1 MNTKG
6 LIVAIS
12 FVLGVFSALGQKTT
26 YEGDPDISFSVARSM
41 AFAGDYHGARDTLN
55 RMLSRYPEY
64 SEARGFLAR
73 TYSWDGMYAEARK
86 QFNRITSREK
96 RNKEVWVAAIKNEI
110 YAENEGIALGLAN
123 KALIYIPEDSEIL
136 SLREDI
142 LYRIAQNQAK
152 SNSETTE
159 NKEKEQRKSKNR
171 LSIGNAVD
179 VFDVGYDPMIYA
191 TVEYTRET
199 SLGKII
205 PRLNYSNRFNQNGW
219 QYEVDLYPKISKKL
233 YAYLNYGYSQDA
245 IYPRHRGGAEL
256 YWNLPNAM
264 EVSAGMRYL
273 AFASSETT
281 ILTGSVGWYKGNYY
295 LALRP
300 YITPTGESTG
310 FSGNILGRRYFKHKE
325 HFLGI
330 NMGMGY
336 APELR
341 QLSANNALLA
351 ETLFFVESQ
360 QIRLEYQFTN
370 RDQDNL
376 YRTHLGITRQEF
388 VTAPNSFFWAL
399 TAGMQYQIR
408 F

>member
-1 MNTKG
+1 MKAKG
-6 LIVAIS
+6 IFIS
-12 FVLGVFSALGQKTT
+12 ICLLFGVLSAMGQKAT

-55 RMLSRYPEY
+55 HMLSRYPEY

-73 TYSWDGMYAEARK
+73 TYSWDGMYGEARR

-96 RNKEVWVAAIKNEI
+96 NNKEVWVAAIKNEI

-123 KALIYIPEDSEIL
+123 KALIYLPDNSEIL
-136 SLREDI
+136 SLREDV
-142 LYRIAQNQAK
+142 LYRIVQKQDNTK
-152 SNSETTE
+152 VEIKEDTK
-159 NKEKEQRKSKNR
+159 KEKKKSKNR
-171 LSIGNAVD
+171 LSVGNAVD

-191 TVEYTRET
+191 SVEYTRET

-219 QYEVDLYPKISKKL
+219 QYEIDFYPKLSKKL

-256 YWNLPNAM
+256 YLNLPNAL

-273 AFASSETT
+273 AFASGETT

-300 YITPTGESTG
+300 YVTPTGQSTG
-310 FSGNILGRRYFKHKE
+310 FSGNVLGRRYFSHKE
-325 HFLGI
+325 HYLGI
-330 NMGMGY
+330 NLGMGY

-360 QIRLEYQFTN
+360 QLRLEYQFTN
-370 RDQDNL
+370 REQDNL

-388 VTAPNSFFWAL
+388 VTVPNSFFWAL